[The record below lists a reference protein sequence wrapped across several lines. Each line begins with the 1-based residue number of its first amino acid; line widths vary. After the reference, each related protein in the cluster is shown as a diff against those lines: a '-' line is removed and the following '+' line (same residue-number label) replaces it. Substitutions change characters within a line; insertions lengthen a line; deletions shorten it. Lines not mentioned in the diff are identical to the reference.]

1 MVKFPPIQVRLHLH
15 DHAVYYG
22 ILYQREVVIDSV
34 KSGQIWVKS
43 DPNLAL
49 DSFGI
54 KHMWILDS
62 SIVSMEI
69 LAPQRK
75 SILGVYVCAKPA
87 LPRYIQNMP
96 TSTFEKSSLDW
107 NDPACW

>member
-1 MVKFPPIQVRLHLH
+1 
-15 DHAVYYG
+15 
-22 ILYQREVVIDSV
+22 
-34 KSGQIWVKS
+34 
-43 DPNLAL
+43 
-49 DSFGI
+49 
-54 KHMWILDS
+54 
-62 SIVSMEI
+62 VSMEI

-96 TSTFEKSSLDW
+96 TSTFEKSSLDC